1 MWSLKMIHY
10 WLASHVSKA
19 EITQT
24 ADGMWQI
31 SISASFLV
39 SFFFFVKLNE
49 LLMFSTEKQHLN
61 LSWDKE
67 TIRLDGNSFQE

>member
-1 MWSLKMIHY
+1 MIHY
-10 WLASHVSKA
+10 WLGSHVSKA

-39 SFFFFVKLNE
+39 SFFFFFFPKLNE

-67 TIRLDGNSFQE
+67 TMRLDGNSFQE